1 MISREKI
8 ALIRNLC
15 LVCMSLFFCS
25 GNGYA
30 KELLQWSELPSLPSE
45 LGVAGPF
52 AGISGNS
59 LIVAGGANFAEPV
72 WENQKEW
79 HDKIYV
85 LEKEEDGYTWHAA
98 GKLPKSIGYGMSVS
112 YNGRVIC
119 MGGNDQKKVYSDV
132 FSLYW
137 DSKTKKVSINSLP
150 NLPVPCAFGQAVLVK
165 DVIYVA
171 GGQSQNGLD
180 SAMRNFWSLDLS
192 LEGTEDF
199 AWKILMP
206 WPGPERALNILTVQ
220 NNGRD
225 DCVYLMLSLIH
236 I

>member
-98 GKLPKSIGYGMSVS
+98 GKLPRSIGYG
-112 YNGRVIC
+112 
-119 MGGNDQKKVYSDV
+119 
-132 FSLYW
+132 
-137 DSKTKKVSINSLP
+137 
-150 NLPVPCAFGQAVLVK
+150 
-165 DVIYVA
+165 
-171 GGQSQNGLD
+171 
-180 SAMRNFWSLDLS
+180 
-192 LEGTEDF
+192 
-199 AWKILMP
+199 
-206 WPGPERALNILTVQ
+206 
-220 NNGRD
+220 
-225 DCVYLMLSLIH
+225 LSLIH